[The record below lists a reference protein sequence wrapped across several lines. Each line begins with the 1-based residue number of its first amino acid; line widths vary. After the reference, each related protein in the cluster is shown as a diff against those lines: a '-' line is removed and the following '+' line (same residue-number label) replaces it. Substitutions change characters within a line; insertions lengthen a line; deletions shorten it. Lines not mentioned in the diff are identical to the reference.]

1 MKMNRVLSIVY
12 ALGMLSGLPMLAEE
26 SAFPEIQR
34 RLPAPGGLAFPDD
47 QRSVV
52 ENRLNVLKEKIWYIS
67 DHPCF
72 ADVDVLLKAVELAL
86 IHDEFY
92 DKKHFVLVEKYLD
105 LAEQRRASI
114 EDRRATPWT
123 KERGLVIRG
132 YRSSVDESSQ
142 PYGLEISTGLDLEQ
156 PVPLVVWL
164 HGRGDKITDLHFLE
178 RCATKHQAFGGLLG
192 EQDRAIVLHPF
203 GRQCVGWKHAG
214 EIDVLEAIEA
224 VKKEFPIDDRRIV
237 LAGFSMG
244 GAGAW
249 HIGAHYHERFCAI
262 TPGAGFAETRRY
274 NRLTP
279 EKYPPAYEQ
288 VLWGLYDVPEYR
300 RNFLNGPL
308 LAYSGEKDKQ
318 KAAADIMAEEL
329 AKEGHQ
335 LRHVVG
341 KEMGHKYNEESVAEI
356 WDWIEQTWSEGND
369 PHPEKVHFQT
379 RTLRYPSFKWLRL
392 TGLQSHWADTR
403 VDASWNRKAE
413 KIELVTSNVTALDL
427 SPPEKM
433 DLSSYQVVI
442 DGQVL
447 PRESPG
453 FPVGSVSLLRTGEKW
468 GWGEPDS
475 RLRKRPGVQG
485 PIDDAFMS
493 HFVVVPPD
501 RKISE
506 TALKQWV
513 DFESNHFSDRW
524 LALMRGRLVEK
535 QADSL
540 HSGDIRRSN
549 LVLWGDPSSNSMLA
563 EIADKLPVE
572 WGADTF
578 QFAGKIYETSRYV
591 PAFIYPNPLNPDRYV
606 VINSGLTF
614 REDHDRTNSLQN
626 PKLPDWAIIDLE
638 IPPNGSSPGGIAD
651 AGFFDENWEIDGQ

>member
-1 MKMNRVLSIVY
+1 MRTNRFLPFVY
-12 ALGMLSGLPMLAEE
+12 ALVSMSGSMAIGEE
-26 SAFPEIQR
+26 NVIPEIKR
-34 RLPAPGGLAFPDD
+34 RLPAPGGLAFPDAI
-47 QRSVV
+47 RSEV
-52 ENRLNVLKEKIWYIS
+52 ETRLEELKEQAWYIS

-72 ADVDVLLKAVELAL
+72 PDVDVLVKAVELAL

-92 DKKHFVLVEKYLD
+92 DEKHFPLVEKYLD
-105 LAEQRRASI
+105 LADERLASI
-114 EDRRATPWT
+114 ENGPETPWR
-123 KERGLVIRG
+123 EARGLVIRG
-132 YRSSVDESSQ
+132 YPSSVDESSQ
-142 PYGLEISTGLDLEQ
+142 PYGLEISSNLDLEQ

-178 RCATKHQAFGGLLG
+178 RCTTKHQAFGGLLG

-224 VKKEFPIDDRRIV
+224 VKRDYPVDDRRIV

-249 HIGAHYHERFCAI
+249 HIGAHYHERFSAI

-279 EKYPPAYEQ
+279 DNYPSEYEQ
-288 VLWGLYDVPEYR
+288 VLWRVYDAPEYR

-329 AKEGHQ
+329 AREGLE
-335 LRHVVG
+335 LRHVIG
-341 KEMGHKYNEESVAEI
+341 KEMGHKYSEAAVAEI
-356 WDWIEQTWSEGND
+356 WDWIGRSWREGND
-369 PHPEKVHFQT
+369 PHPEKIHFQT
-379 RTLRYPSFKWLRL
+379 RTLRYPSFKWLRV
-392 TGLQSHWADTR
+392 TGLQAHWQDTR
-403 VDASWNRKAE
+403 VDATWNRE
-413 KIELVTSNVTALDL
+413 ERKIELVTRNVTALEL
-427 SPPEKM
+427 SPPGRM
-433 DLSSYQVVI
+433 DLSSYEIVI
-442 DGQVL
+442 DGRVL

-453 FPVGSVSLLRTGEKW
+453 FPVGSVSLLRTGEEW
-468 GWGEPDS
+468 GWGEPES
-475 RLRKRPGVQG
+475 GMRKRPGVQG

-493 HFVVVPPD
+493 RFVVVPPD
-501 RKISE
+501 GEISE
-506 TALKQWV
+506 PTLKRWV

-524 LALMRGRLVEK
+524 LALMRGRSMER

-549 LVLWGDPSSNSMLA
+549 LVLWGDPASNAMIA
-563 EIADKLPVE
+563 EIVDKLPIE
-572 WGADTF
+572 WGASRF
-578 QFAGKIYETSRYV
+578 KFGGKTYETSRYV

-626 PKLPDWAIIDLE
+626 PKLPDWAVIDME
-638 IPPNGSSPGGIAD
+638 VPPDGSAPGGIVD
-651 AGFFDENWEIDGQ
+651 AGFFDENWELGGQ